1 MKVQGPSSSTAAGSP
16 RRAGGS
22 VAPGFV
28 LPTGEAGGAG
38 GVNRA
43 APAVGL
49 TSMGALLA
57 LQMDDDVTER
67 RRRATA
73 RSNSLID
80 QLDEIRLAMLGPG
93 VTRTQLANLAQTLRQ
108 QRDHV
113 DDPALN
119 AILDDIELRAEVELA
134 KLERAL

>member
-1 MKVQGPSSSTAAGSP
+1 MKVQGPSSSTPAAGT

-28 LPTGEAGGAG
+28 LPGEELG
-38 GVNRA
+38 GV
-43 APAVGL
+43 APVARPSPNVGIS
-49 TSMGALLA
+49 SMGALLA
-57 LQMDDDVTER
+57 LQMEDDITER

-73 RSNSLID
+73 RSNTLID
-80 QLDEIRLAMLGPG
+80 QLDAIRLAMLGPG
-93 VTRTQLANLAQTLRQ
+93 VSREQLARLARTLRE
-108 QRDHV
+108 QRDAV
-113 DDPALN
+113 DDPELS